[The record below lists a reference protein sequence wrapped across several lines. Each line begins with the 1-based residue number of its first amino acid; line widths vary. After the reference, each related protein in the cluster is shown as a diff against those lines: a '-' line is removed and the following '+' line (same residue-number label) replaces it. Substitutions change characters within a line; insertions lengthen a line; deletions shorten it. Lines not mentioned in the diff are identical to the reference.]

1 MNMNTNMKF
10 DFDDILIMPTPISD
24 IESRSEIEILDKNG
38 MLPIFTAPMFDV
50 ISAENRDT
58 YLENG
63 INTIMPRKN
72 VYGSTDFEN
81 TSVTKFISLSLEQFI
96 DYIIEHNVL
105 MDDKEYF
112 ILIDIANGHMAK
124 LVGAIRKSKKK
135 YGENLILMVGN
146 IANPIT
152 YGILSDAGAD
162 YIRVGIGNGSGCLT
176 TEQTAIGYPM
186 ASLIED
192 TYNIKLKTNNPAK
205 IIADGG
211 MRKFSDVSKAL
222 ALGADYV
229 MLGGVL
235 NKALESASGN
245 YIKDG
250 TEYLPILNST
260 ISPSEL
266 FATGETIYKRF
277 RGMSTKSVQ
286 RELGNKIL
294 KTSEGVERYVK
305 VEYTL
310 SGWVENFNHYLKSA
324 MSYTGKHNLNDY
336 VGRVDYNM
344 ISMNAFKRYSK

>member
-38 MLPIFTAPMFDV
+38 MLPLFTAPMFDV

-58 YLENG
+58 YLKNG

-72 VYGSTDFEN
+72 EYISDDFEN
-81 TSVTKFISLSLEQFI
+81 TNVTKFISLSLEQFI
-96 DYIIEHNVL
+96 AYIIEKDVL
-105 MDDKEYF
+105 FNDKKYF
-112 ILIDIANGHMAK
+112 ILIDIANGHMSK

-135 YGENLILMVGN
+135 YGDNLVLMVGN

-152 YGILSDAGAD
+152 YGILSDAGASF
-162 YIRVGIGNGSGCLT
+162 IRLGIGNGSGCLT

-192 TYNIKLKTNNPAK
+192 TYHIKLKTNNPAK

-211 MRKFSDVSKAL
+211 IRKYSDISKAL

-235 NKALESASGN
+235 NKALESASDN
-245 YIKDG
+245 YIQNG
-250 TEYLPILNST
+250 TEYLPILNSSV
-260 ISPSEL
+260 SPLDL
-266 FATGETIYKRF
+266 FNSDQTIYKRF

-286 RELGNKIL
+286 KELGNKIL
-294 KTSEGVERYVK
+294 KTSEGVERFVK

-336 VGRVDYNM
+336 IGRVDYNM